1 MTTER
6 ELLVGGE
13 DVPASSGKRTTD
25 LDPYTGKV
33 MATVAGSSCGRRTR
47 WPPVPQK
54 WRRL

>member
-1 MTTER
+1 
-6 ELLVGGE
+6 LLIGGE
-13 DVPASSGKRTTD
+13 EVPASSGKRTTD